1 MQPKKYT
8 IYLRNLAQTVS
19 RNLAGVDEVI
29 TGLDT
34 TWAGGPDAMSNYL
47 NQRYTIPRVR
57 KELCQGLASKLDSS
71 SLIEKAIVK
80 VTYSAFMRKSDNE
93 SSGPQN
99 LQEFSCTL
107 PGSGFGKNKGPRKT
121 EKQIDR
127 VVIIEEALRE
137 AQEQQLRSNKKS
149 KKYGKITRKKPEEQE

>member
-1 MQPKKYT
+1 M
-8 IYLRNLAQTVS
+8 RNLAQTVS
-19 RNLAGVDEVI
+19 RNLAAVDEVI

-80 VTYSAFMRKSDNE
+80 VTHTAFMRKSDHEN
-93 SSGPQN
+93 SGPQN
-99 LQEFSCTL
+99 FQEFTSTL
-107 PGSGFGKNKGPRKT
+107 PGSGFGSHKGPRKS
-121 EKQIDR
+121 EKQMDR

-137 AQEQQLRSNKKS
+137 AQEQQQKSNKKY
-149 KKYGKITRKKPEEQE
+149 KAYGKINR